1 MTTPRLIF
9 SEIDNTLVS
18 SEYSL
23 SDETI
28 SAIRKQIIHGNL
40 FVPVSNRMPKAM
52 TTVTGKITT
61 ASPIIAY
68 DGALVLDEMGRPLNS
83 QFMDIDT
90 ATKICN
96 IVEKHPN
103 SVWNIYSGY
112 NWLTQNTDNSLVKK
126 QSELVKVKP
135 FPTTIEHFNE
145 LKGVHKISIMGEYDE
160 LIQIQREIS
169 QDEDLTLSFFNDQTL
184 DILAKDV
191 SRAKAVK
198 IMADF
203 FSIDLKDCIGFGGLI
218 QDEDMLSEIG
228 HSYVTQNLSHITNN
242 QFHTVPQKG
251 KQPDF
256 AKILAD
262 FT

>member
-18 SEYSL
+18 SGYTL

-28 SAIRKQIIHGNL
+28 TAIRKQIIHGNL

-83 QFMDIDT
+83 EFMDIDT
-90 ATKICN
+90 ATKICT

-103 SVWNIYSGY
+103 VVWNIYSGY
-112 NWLTQNTDNSLVKK
+112 NWLTQDTENSLVKK
-126 QSELVKVKP
+126 QVELTQVKP
-135 FPTTIEHFNE
+135 FPTAIEHFSE
-145 LKGVHKISIMGEYDE
+145 LKGVHKISILGEYDE

-169 QDEDLTLSFFNDQTL
+169 QAEDLTLSFFNDQTL

-203 FSIDLKDCIGFGGLI
+203 FSIDLKDCIGFGGLS
-218 QDEDMLSEIG
+218 QDEDMLKEIG
-228 HSYVTQNLSHITNN
+228 HSYVTKSAFHKLSD
-242 QFHTVPQKG
+242 QFHIVPQKDN
-251 KQPDF
+251 QPDF
-256 AKILAD
+256 AQILAN
-262 FT
+262 FS